1 MTPLIL
7 CTGVDFTAAS
17 RIALAQSVRLLEGRG
32 GELHVVTVVAE
43 QPRSA
48 QDIAALERA
57 MEFDMAKLSTLVDNE
72 LGEQPS
78 IHIRLH
84 IRVGKP
90 AAVINQLACDY
101 DADMI
106 VVGTHGRSG
115 VEKWV
120 LGSVAEE
127 LVRIAR
133 CPVFVARTRNFGDM
147 TKTPRLGAMPV
158 DSSEL
163 HRSQV
168 RGSVHP
174 VNRSSHVSGML

>member
-32 GELHVVTVVAE
+32 GELHIVTVVPE

-48 QDIAALERA
+48 EALAVLERS
-57 MEFDMAKLSTLVDNE
+57 MELDMAKLNAFVDE
-72 LGEQPS
+72 VLGERPGV
-78 IHIRLH
+78 HVRVH
-84 IRVGKP
+84 VRVGKP
-90 AAVINQLACDY
+90 AVVINQLACDY

-115 VEKWV
+115 VEKWF

-133 CPVFVARTRNFGDM
+133 CPVFVARNRDFSDM
-147 TKTPRLGAMPV
+147 TKTPRLGAMPAE
-158 DSSEL
+158 SSEL

-174 VNRSSHVSGML
+174 VNRTSHVSGMV